1 MRLKKDD
8 LRVISI
14 ALDEMIISNNLPK
27 NCPDLIENLVKLRRA
42 TFGASVD
49 ERRYMDTN
57 FDTDLEVLK
66 RYKYIK
72 NIRTEANKFK
82 TEK

>member
-14 ALDEMIISNNLPK
+14 ALDEMIKWNNLVK
-27 NCPDLIENLVKLRRA
+27 NYPDLKENLVKLRIA
-42 TFGASVD
+42 TYEASED
-49 ERRYMDTN
+49 GRRWRGTRKN
-57 FDTDLEVLK
+57 TDLEVLK

-72 NIRTEANKFK
+72 NIRTAANEFK
-82 TEK
+82 KEK